1 MAPAKS
7 ALRHKASRIRKCEFE
22 PETIVEIRRMT
33 FENRRTMYHKGRT
46 RCRFIPSDTQ
56 SDDGAVFHWD
66 RGLPPA
72 MSAPRE
78 QRVELNLRRDG
89 LHFLLGPR
97 ASRPQ

>member
-56 SDDGAVFHWD
+56 SDDTPVFHWD
-66 RGLPPA
+66 RGRPARNERTARTTSRVEPPA
-72 MSAPRE
+72 
-78 QRVELNLRRDG
+78 RRLALFTG
-89 LHFLLGPR
+89 TAAVP
-97 ASRPQ
+97 P